1 MKKTTVISALALLLA
16 ACSTY
21 VPINPPLTHPS
32 DLKTGYRWAT
42 TTIPSRKSNT
52 LVILT
57 FSGGGTRAAGL
68 SYGVLKQLDAT
79 TMPDQRKLL
88 DYVDVISSVSGGSF
102 ASMDYG
108 MRGRQMLA
116 DFESK
121 FLQVPVQK
129 MLVKAAFFN
138 PKNVLKLLFDPNFH
152 RIDVATQVY
161 ADVLFGTATYDTL
174 LAQQRAEDRPF
185 IIANATELEIGSRF
199 EWTQDQFDP
208 ICSDMSPIAVA
219 HAVAAS
225 SDFPVALP
233 PVILKKYDAS
243 TCKYQAPSWLPIA
256 RDSDAYNNPLRPRYA
271 TELEAYLDP
280 QRTFLHTLDGG
291 IADNIGLRGPLHALV
306 STDAFVQPQ
315 DQGRLT
321 GMTFYPMINHAPGIR
336 AIDRVLVIVVNA
348 GASGAVKIDNT
359 SREPKLP
366 VVLGS
371 VIGTPMDNYSFDSMQ
386 LLIQTFVGRIGI
398 SDVRYYPV
406 LVSFPMLRDKNLRDI
421 VNNVGTSFDALTN
434 EQLSGL
440 KQAADVLVHQ
450 DPCFQQFMRDVNAQP
465 TTPDSPI
472 CSSAPPLPPG
482 AH

>member
-1 MKKTTVISALALLLA
+1 
-16 ACSTY
+16 

-42 TTIPSRKSNT
+42 TTIPKRKSNT
-52 LVILT
+52 LVVLT

-79 TMPDQRKLL
+79 PMPDQRKLL

-121 FLQVPVQK
+121 FLRVPVQK
-129 MLVKAAFFN
+129 MLIKQAFFN

-174 LAQQRAEDRPF
+174 LQQQRDNDRPF

-225 SDFPVALP
+225 SNFPVALP
-233 PVILKKYDAS
+233 PFILKKYDAS
-243 TCKYQAPSWLPIA
+243 TCKYQPPSWLAVA
-256 RDSDAYNNPLRPRYA
+256 RDNDAYLNPYRPRYA
-271 TELEAYLDP
+271 TELEGYLDP

-315 DQGRLT
+315 DGGRLT
-321 GMTFYPMINHAPGIR
+321 GMTFLPMVNHAPGIR

-366 VVLGS
+366 VVLGG
-371 VIGTPMDNYSFDSMQ
+371 VVGAPMDNYSFDSIQ
-386 LLIQTFVGRIGI
+386 LLINVAGGRIG
-398 SDVRYYPV
+398 SGVRYYPV
-406 LVSFPMLRDKNLRDI
+406 LISFPMLRDKTLRDV

-434 EQLSGL
+434 EQLNGL
-440 KQAADVLVHQ
+440 KQAADVLIHQ
-450 DPCFQQFMRDVNAQP
+450 DPCFQQFIRDVNAQP
-465 TTPDSPI
+465 TPPGSPF
-472 CSSAPPLPPG
+472 CGSAPPLP
-482 AH
+482 

>member
-1 MKKTTVISALALLLA
+1 MKKTIVVSALALLIVA
-16 ACSTY
+16 GCAY
-21 VPINPPLTHPS
+21 VPINPPLTHSS

-42 TTIPSRKSNT
+42 TTIPKRTSNT

-79 TMPDQRKLL
+79 PMPDQRKLL

-108 MRGRQMLA
+108 MRGRQMLG

-129 MLVKAAFFN
+129 MLIKEAFFN
-138 PKNVLKLLFDPNFH
+138 PKNLLKLLFDPNFH

-174 LAQQRAEDRPF
+174 LQQQRANDRPF

-243 TCKYQAPSWLPIA
+243 TCKYQTPSWLPIA
-256 RDSDAYNNPLRPRYA
+256 RNNDAYLNPSRPRYA
-271 TELEAYLDP
+271 TELEGYLDP

-291 IADNIGLRGPLHALV
+291 IADNIGLRGPLHALL

-315 DQGRLT
+315 DEGRLT
-321 GMTFYPMINHAPGIR
+321 GMTFYPMVNHAPGIR

-348 GASGAVKIDNT
+348 GASGGVKIDNT

-366 VVLGS
+366 VVLGG
-371 VIGTPMDNYSFDSMQ
+371 VIGTPMDNYSFDSIQ
-386 LLIQTFVGRIGI
+386 LLLNTAIGRTDN
-398 SDVRYYPV
+398 SVRYYPV
-406 LVSFPMLRDKNLRDI
+406 QIAFPLIRDKNLRDI

-434 EQLSGL
+434 EQLNGL
-440 KQAADVLVHQ
+440 KQAADILIHQ
-450 DPCFQQFMRDVNAQP
+450 DPCFQQFVRDVNSQP
-465 TTPDSPI
+465 TPPGSLI
-472 CSSAPPLPPG
+472 CGSAPPLP
-482 AH
+482 